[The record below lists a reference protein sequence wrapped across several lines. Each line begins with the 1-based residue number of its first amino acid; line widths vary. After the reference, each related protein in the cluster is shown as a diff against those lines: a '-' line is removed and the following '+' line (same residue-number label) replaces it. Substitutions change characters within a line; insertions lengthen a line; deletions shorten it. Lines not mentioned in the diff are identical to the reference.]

1 MQMKTLIF
9 LLLFS
14 GCSMLKKSPEL
25 SSSSK
30 EVPEWIYAPYEACD
44 ESGELCATGE
54 AKSMAAAD
62 AQARANLASIFEV
75 QVKSTLNANQSSK
88 STFPWQSQVN
98 EEVQTA
104 LEQSV
109 NEILENVQVKKHFKK
124 DGLTYALASLDKNQ
138 AAGLIGGRM
147 KKLDTELETYW
158 EKRSRT
164 NLRKIMRL
172 HLEREKLNERYA
184 TVAGGKRAA
193 KPSFEEIMKWKESRP
208 AMIPLALKV
217 GQAPDWMTEKIK
229 ELLTESGFRLV
240 KGEADRVLSM
250 NVDSIKEF
258 LNVDGFEKY
267 TFTLNMTSTE
277 NGEKKKVISTSETV
291 TGRTQADAL
300 LKVKPFFNTYIEEHL
315 SDLHLD

>member
-1 MQMKTLIF
+1 MKTLIF

-14 GCSMLKKSPEL
+14 GCSSLKKSPEL

-30 EVPEWIYAPYEACD
+30 EVPEWVYSPYEACD

-75 QVKSTLNANQSSK
+75 KVSSTLTSTQSSK
-88 STFPWQSQVN
+88 STFPWQAQVDD
-98 EEVQTA
+98 EVKTA
-104 LEQSV
+104 LEESV
-109 NEILENVQVKKHFKK
+109 NEVLENVQVKKHFKK
-124 DGLTYALASLDKNQ
+124 DGLTYALAQLDRNQ
-138 AAGLIGGRM
+138 AAQLIGDRM

-158 EKRSRT
+158 ARRSRT

-184 TVAGGKRAA
+184 TVAGGKRPA
-193 KPSFEEIMKWKESRP
+193 KVSYDDIMKWKDSRP
-208 AMIPLALKV
+208 AMVPLSLKV
-217 GQAPDWMTEKIK
+217 GQAPDWMTEKLK
-229 ELLTESGFRLV
+229 ELLTESGFRIV
-240 KGEADRVLSM
+240 KGEADRVLAL

-267 TFTLNMTSTE
+267 TFTLNLTSTE
-277 NGEKKKVISTSETV
+277 DGEKKKVISTSETV

-300 LKVKPFFNTYIEEHL
+300 LKVKPFFTNYIEEHL

>member
-1 MQMKTLIF
+1 MKTLIF
-9 LLLFS
+9 LLILT
-14 GCSMLKKSPEL
+14 GCSTLRKSPEL
-25 SSSSK
+25 SSSSQG
-30 EVPEWIYAPYEACD
+30 VPEWVYAPYEACD
-44 ESGELCATGE
+44 ESAELCATGE
-54 AKSMAAAD
+54 AKTMAASD

-98 EEVQTA
+98 EEVQTS
-104 LEQSV
+104 LEESV
-109 NEILENVQVKKHFKK
+109 NEILENVQIKKHAKK

-138 AAGLIGGRM
+138 AADLIGGRM

-158 EKRSRT
+158 EKKSRT

-184 TVAGGKRAA
+184 TVAGGKRAS
-193 KPSFEEIMKWKESRP
+193 KVSYEEIMKWKESRP
-208 AMIPLALKV
+208 AMLPLALKV

-229 ELLTESGFRLV
+229 ALLSESGFRLV

-250 NVDSIKEF
+250 NVESIKEF
-258 LNVDGFEKY
+258 LNVEGFEKY

-300 LKVKPFFNTYIEEHL
+300 LKVKPFFTTYIEEHL

>member
-1 MQMKTLIF
+1 MQMKMLF
-9 LLLFS
+9 LLLVLT
-14 GCSMLKKSPEL
+14 GCSSLKNKPEL

-30 EVPEWIYAPYEACD
+30 GVPEWIYSPYEACD

-54 AKSMAAAD
+54 AKTMASSD

-75 QVKSTLNANQSSK
+75 QVKSTLNSNQSSK

-98 EEVQTA
+98 EEVQIA
-104 LEQSV
+104 LEESV

-124 DGLTYALASLDKNQ
+124 DGLTYALASLDKSQ
-138 AAGLIGGRM
+138 AAELISGRM
-147 KKLDTELETYW
+147 KKLDTELETFW
-158 EKRSRT
+158 QRRSRT

-184 TVAGGKRAA
+184 TVAGGKREA
-193 KPSFEEIMKWKESRP
+193 KPSYEEIMRWKDSRP
-208 AMIPLALKV
+208 EMIPLSLKV
-217 GQAPDWMTEKIK
+217 GQAPEWMTEKIK
-229 ELLTESGFRLV
+229 ELLTESGFRIV
-240 KGEADRVLSM
+240 KGEANRVLSM

-277 NGEKKKVISTSETV
+277 DGEKKKVISTSETV

>member
-1 MQMKTLIF
+1 
-9 LLLFS
+9 
-14 GCSMLKKSPEL
+14 
-25 SSSSK
+25 
-30 EVPEWIYAPYEACD
+30 
-44 ESGELCATGE
+44 
-54 AKSMAAAD
+54 MAAAD

-75 QVKSTLNANQSSK
+75 KVTSTLNATQSSR
-88 STFPWQSQVN
+88 SNFPWQSQVN

-104 LEQSV
+104 LEESV

-124 DGLTYALASLDKNQ
+124 DGLTYALASLDKSQ
-138 AAGLIGGRM
+138 AAELISGRM
-147 KKLDTELETYW
+147 KKLDTELETLW
-158 EKRSRT
+158 ERRSRT

-193 KPSFEEIMKWKESRP
+193 KPSYDEIMHWKESRP
-208 AMIPLALKV
+208 EMLPLSLKI

-229 ELLTESGFRLV
+229 ELLSESGFRLV
-240 KGEADRVLSM
+240 KGETSRVLVM

-258 LNVDGFEKY
+258 LNVDGFEKH
-267 TFTLNMTSTE
+267 TFTLTMTSIE

-291 TGRTQADAL
+291 TGRNQADAL
-300 LKVKPFFNTYIEEHL
+300 LKVKPFFTNYMEEHL

>member
-1 MQMKTLIF
+1 MKTLF
-9 LLLFS
+9 LLLVLT
-14 GCSMLKKSPEL
+14 GCSLLKPKPEL
-25 SSSSK
+25 SSSSQ
-30 EVPEWIYAPYEACD
+30 EVPTWVYSPYEVCD
-44 ESGELCATGE
+44 EAGELCATGE
-54 AKSMAAAD
+54 GKSMSASD

-75 QVKSTLNANQSSK
+75 QVKSTLNANTSSK

-104 LEQSV
+104 LEESV
-109 NEILENVQVKKHFKK
+109 NEILENVQVKKHYKK

-138 AAGLIGGRM
+138 AADLIGGRM
-147 KKLDTELETYW
+147 KKLDTELDTYW
-158 EKRSRT
+158 ARRSRT

-172 HLEREKLNERYA
+172 HLEREKLNERFA
-184 TVAGGKRAA
+184 SVAGGKKAA
-193 KPSFEEIMKWKESRP
+193 KPTYEEIMRWKDSRP
-208 AMIPLALKV
+208 DLVPLALKV

-229 ELLTESGFRLV
+229 ELLTESGFRIV
-240 KGEADRVLSM
+240 KGEADRVLTM

-300 LKVKPFFNTYIEEHL
+300 LKVKPFFTTYIEEHL

>member
-1 MQMKTLIF
+1 MKMLF
-9 LLLFS
+9 LLLALT
-14 GCSMLKKSPEL
+14 GCSMLQKSPEL
-25 SSSSK
+25 SGSSK
-30 EVPEWIYAPYEACD
+30 EVPEWIYSPYEACD

-54 AKSMAAAD
+54 AKTMASAD

-75 QVKSTLNANQSSK
+75 QVKSTLNSNQSSK
-88 STFPWQSQVN
+88 SSYPWQSQVN

-104 LEQSV
+104 LEESV
-109 NEILENVQVKKHFKK
+109 DEILENVQVKKHFKK
-124 DGLTYALASLDKNQ
+124 DGLTYALASLDKSQ
-138 AAGLIGGRM
+138 AAELISGRM
-147 KKLDTELETYW
+147 KRLDTELETLW
-158 EKRSRT
+158 QRRSRT

-193 KPSFEEIMKWKESRP
+193 KPSYEEIMRWKDSRP
-208 AMIPLALKV
+208 EMLPISLKV
-217 GQAPDWMTEKIK
+217 GQAPEWMTEKIK
-229 ELLTESGFRLV
+229 ELLSESGFKIV
-240 KGEADRVLSM
+240 KGESHRVLSM

>member
-1 MQMKTLIF
+1 MKTLIF

-30 EVPEWIYAPYEACD
+30 EVPEWIYSPYEACD
-44 ESGELCATGE
+44 EAGELCATGE
-54 AKSMAAAD
+54 AKGMAASD

-75 QVKSTLNANQSSK
+75 QVKSTLNQNQSSR

-104 LEQSV
+104 LDQSV
-109 NEILENVQVKKHFKK
+109 NEILENVQIKKHFKK

-138 AAGLIGGRM
+138 AATLIGDRM
-147 KKLDTELETYW
+147 KKIDTELEALW
-158 EKRSRT
+158 HKKSRT
-164 NLRKIMRL
+164 NLRKIIRL

-184 TVAGGKRAA
+184 TVAGGKRAS
-193 KPSFEEIMKWKESRP
+193 KVSYEEIMRWKESRP
-208 AMIPLALKV
+208 DMLPVSLKV
-217 GQAPDWMTEKIK
+217 GQAPDWMTEKLK
-229 ELLTESGFRLV
+229 ELLTESGFRIV
-240 KGEADRVLSM
+240 KGESSRVLSL

-267 TFTLNMTSTE
+267 TFTLNMTSFE
-277 NGEKKKVISTSETV
+277 GGEKKKVISTSETV

-300 LKVKPFFNTYIEEHL
+300 LKVKPFFTSYIEEHL

>member
-1 MQMKTLIF
+1 MKMLLCF
-9 LLLFS
+9 LVLA
-14 GCSMLKKSPEL
+14 GCSILQKNPEL

-30 EVPEWIYAPYEACD
+30 EAPEWIYSPYEACD
-44 ESGELCATGE
+44 EGGELCATGE
-54 AKSMAAAD
+54 AKNMLGAD

-75 QVKSTLNANQSSK
+75 QVKSTLNAHQSSK
-88 STFPWQSQVN
+88 ASYPWQSQVN

-104 LEQSV
+104 LEESV

-124 DGLTYALASLDKNQ
+124 DGLTYALASLDKGQ
-138 AAGLIGGRM
+138 AAELISGRM
-147 KKLDTELETYW
+147 KKLDTELETLW
-158 EKRSRT
+158 QRRSRT

-184 TVAGGKRAA
+184 TVSGGKRAA
-193 KPSFEEIMKWKESRP
+193 KPTYEEIMRWKDSRP
-208 AMIPLALKV
+208 DMIPLSLKV

-229 ELLTESGFRLV
+229 ELVSESGFRIV
-240 KGEADRVLSM
+240 KGESSRVLSV

-300 LKVKPFFNTYIEEHL
+300 LKVKPFFKTYIEEHL